1 MFKRLHHVALHVT
14 DVPRAVK
21 FYTEE
26 LGFKEMIL
34 DPVTKAKGYP
44 NVFLQLGEA
53 LLEISRRDQVEAMS
67 GFHLCLQPDD
77 FDAAYTK
84 LQASGLPVV
93 VSARPVNQKKGPH
106 EVGFQRAVFSG
117 PHGELI
123 EIRG

>member
-1 MFKRLHHVALHVT
+1 MFARLHHVALHVT

-26 LGFKEMIL
+26 LGFKEIIR
-34 DPVTKAKGYP
+34 DPAAKGHP
-44 NVFLQLGEA
+44 NVFIQLGEA
-53 LLEISRRDQVEAMS
+53 LLEISHRDQIEAMS

-77 FDAAYTK
+77 FDAAFTK

-93 VSARPVNQKKGPH
+93 VSARPLNQRGPH